1 MKIFELFNAIDK
13 VLNAFLRPASIVL
26 SLFVAV
32 ALTFGICARIVMGT
46 PMFGLEELVLIAV
59 VWLYMVGA
67 ILASRERS
75 HLSAD
80 FILVLTKNQKVIAGF
95 HLLSSLI
102 SLVMAVL
109 FVTWSYDL
117 FVWAIHKKQVTPVF
131 SLPWYISQGS
141 LLFAAIF
148 FVYYIIRD
156 VAHDLMKLLG
166 KECKES
172 EQEDNCFDTNE
183 QLSAKGDC

>member
-1 MKIFELFNAIDK
+1 MKIFEIYKSVDN
-13 VLNAFLRPASIVL
+13 VLNALLRPTAIIL

-32 ALTFGICARIVMGT
+32 ALTFGICARIIMGT

-67 ILASRERS
+67 ILASRDRA

-80 FILVLTKNQKVIAGF
+80 FILVLTKNKKIIAAS

-117 FVWAIHKKQVTPVF
+117 FVWAIEKKQVTPVF
-131 SLPWYISQGS
+131 SLPWFISQGS

-148 FVYYIIRD
+148 FVYYIVRD
-156 VAHDLMKLLG
+156 VVTDLMTLMG
-166 KECKES
+166 HQNQDSTTADCFP
-172 EQEDNCFDTNE
+172 EDNS
-183 QLSAKGDC
+183 QVAVKGDC

>member
-1 MKIFELFNAIDK
+1 MKIFEIYKSIDK
-13 VLNAFLRPASIVL
+13 ALNSLLRPAAIVL

-32 ALTFGICARIVMGT
+32 ALTFGICARIIMGT

-67 ILASRERS
+67 ILASRDRA

-80 FILVLTKNQKVIAGF
+80 FILVLTKNKKIIAAS
-95 HLLSSLI
+95 HLISSLI
-102 SLVMAVL
+102 SLVMAIL

-117 FVWAIHKKQVTPVF
+117 FVWAIQKKQVTPVF
-131 SLPWYISQGS
+131 SLPWFISQGS

-148 FVYYIIRD
+148 FVYYILRD
-156 VAHDLMKLLG
+156 VVTDFMTLIG
-166 KECKES
+166 KQDQETSAEDCYS
-172 EQEDNCFDTNE
+172 EDNN
-183 QLSAKGDC
+183 QVPVQGDC